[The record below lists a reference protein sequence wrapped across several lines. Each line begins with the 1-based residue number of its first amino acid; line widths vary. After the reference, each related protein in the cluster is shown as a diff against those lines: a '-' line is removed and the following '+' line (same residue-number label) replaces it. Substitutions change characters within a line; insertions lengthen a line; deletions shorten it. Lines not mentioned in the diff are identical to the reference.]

1 MANTKKNVE
10 KKDVQEVMT
19 EEVVVT
25 EELVEEVPVVAKPKK
40 ANKPKHDPDE
50 LIDCRSMVFGE
61 LMLIGPKTRMRYSWA
76 NEGDVRPVEYQ
87 DLVSWRAL
95 HSKYLFAPF
104 IIIEDE
110 DLCEEWNADLGPI
123 YDKLQDVNLKDIFNM
138 PHRQFVT
145 QLKQLPETMKSS
157 MQNMAYAMIQDGSLY
172 DLRKIKAMDEILG
185 TELTMMI

>member
-10 KKDVQEVMT
+10 KKDVV

-25 EELVEEVPVVAKPKK
+25 EEFVEEAPVVAKPKK
-40 ANKPKHDPDE
+40 AKPKHDPDE

-110 DLCEEWNADLGPI
+110 DLCEEWKVDLGPI